1 MPNKIDFSQQLGID
15 QLNQKLIETGETV
28 DKLTKKVENLLKA
41 GKIDMGKD
49 EIQAAKV
56 ETEKL
61 RQEILKLNATQKQL
75 QIEAKKTATA
85 EKEAAKAKRQNANE
99 LRQLEKNI
107 KNLTP
112 AQKERLKLL
121 QQEKLAQSEM
131 VKTFKAQ
138 ATVMNTGANAYERL
152 KAEQQLL
159 ANRALKLAAAFE
171 YQKRTG
177 KLSEEQIMKW
187 TRVVEKASVRSQ
199 DTAHSLTRME
209 QATGKMTARTMG
221 SYPAVF
227 SFSQVMREMPNFAMS
242 ARIGF
247 MSLSNNIPMLADDFK
262 RLTKEIDANT
272 GKMLGSKGALKILAK
287 ELVGF
292 NAIVILATTLVVMY
306 ADELGEWASE
316 LFSVTRELGSAES
329 ALRAFNEEQ
338 GKTDGAGAALRKD
351 LWLTQGVLEGTIDKV
366 KGFTDEQKIQWVE
379 SERALGLFKSTLE
392 NLLPKAKV
400 SFLEDKDLSNLE
412 KAEKALKVMEELNP
426 KLISA
431 ANARAAAE
439 KKLTDAS
446 EEQAELDKERTDF
459 IKDQGLDEEIFAE
472 MAILSREKL
481 ADAAKKA
488 GVTEK
493 EALEAYGRTSN
504 YFKSQLSW
512 WSNTATQDWKELRES
527 LDAEMGGISKIQER
541 YLEKAGDMLESEKKI
556 TELRKDAGMLLA
568 ESELAF
574 PRSTDSSKGR
584 EKQLRNIF
592 KIESDYSHWKAVTE
606 EENKNLEIAFAK
618 ETNEG
623 VLNSYQGRLT
633 ALQDYYDN
641 ANKIAFIEMSMA
653 ESQARKRYEKE
664 KSQLDDNLRKK
675 TISATKYAEQMEII
689 QTNLDLKLT
698 EIQDKYQADTNDNL
712 RDFVSTTYD
721 IRKDQYDREVELLEQ
736 KYDREEKLRDVAFEK
751 EKQAIKDKY
760 SLKKRLGGDDLQE
773 TIANIQS
780 KSAKEKAAINDEI
793 FQKEDQ
799 IDKLHALG
807 KFNTEEELRLKEEIT
822 ESKLDL
828 ENAYKMEAIAIANTI
843 KDTKSALED
852 EIFDKAV
859 AAAKATV
866 DSLFQIRFDALDK
879 ESEYFKEVED
889 EKLEDVADRLEA
901 GVISEKEA
909 DDEKERIK
917 ANALA
922 EQKRID
928 KEEADLKRKQF
939 FIDQAIAL
947 GQVITQMALGIASAT
962 ALAPV
967 TAGASLALI
976 PLIKTSAAIN
986 AALILAQTIPQFEQG
1001 SKGPLAGDTLGIA
1014 GEKRDEVAVHQGK
1027 PYLIPKGAAMYRF
1040 KKGTEIYPSV
1050 DDWID
1055 NSVIKNDNMDI
1066 ERQLN
1071 SLTFSPNFSFDD
1083 GRLLEQLVA
1092 LNKNIKNKKSD
1103 YSRKDY
1109 MRDVRRYRNQTRG
1122 IV

>member
-112 AQKERLKLL
+112 AQKERLKIL
-121 QQEKLAQSEM
+121 QQEKLASSEM
-131 VKTFKAQ
+131 VKSFKAQ
-138 ATVMNTGANAYERL
+138 ATVMNTSASAYERL

-159 ANRALKLAAAFE
+159 ANRALKLAASFE
-171 YQKRTG
+171 YQKRAGT
-177 KLSEEQIMKW
+177 LSEAQMIKW
-187 TRVVEKASVRSQ
+187 TKTTERAAKRAQE
-199 DTAHSLTRME
+199 TAHSLTRME
-209 QATGKMTARTMG
+209 QATGKMTARTMN

-262 RLTKEIDANT
+262 RLTKEIDVNT
-272 GKMLGSKGALKILAK
+272 GKMMGTRGALKILAK
-287 ELVGF
+287 ELIGF
-292 NAIVILATTLVVMY
+292 NGIVILATTLVTLF
-306 ADELGEWASE
+306 ATGAFDTLIAKITDTTEELTAGELA
-316 LFSVTRELGSAES
+316 LKRYTDQMKNFES
-329 ALRAFNEEQ
+329 GGNQMRTNLEETQ
-338 GKTDGAGAALRKD
+338 LI
-351 LWLTQGVLEGTIDKV
+351 LTATKEVLEGDTTSSKYWEDV
-366 KGFTDEQKIQWVE
+366 TR
-379 SERALGLFKSTLE
+379 SLGKLRGELGTKMPAGTFD
-392 NLLPKAKV
+392 
-400 SFLEDKDLSNLE
+400 FLDKDKLDVKDVERGLKIVE
-412 KAEKALKVMEELNP
+412 KGIVSVTKALNH
-426 KLISA
+426 
-431 ANARAAAE
+431 RAAAE
-439 KKLTDAS
+439 KDLEERGKVLAKIDKEKLDFSQEFGYSQDKLGETYTTMERKLSDFYEKAS
-446 EEQAELDKERTDF
+446 KAEEDFQQGRITHGMMWRQKIMPEELKAYVDTKERIAELKEEADKYYKSAAANTM
-459 IKDQGLDEEIFAE
+459 KA
-472 MAILSREKL
+472 AL
-481 ADAAKKA
+481 AYDIE
-488 GVTEK
+488 TE
-493 EALEAYGRTSN
+493 
-504 YFKSQLSW
+504 
-512 WSNTATQDWKELRES
+512 
-527 LDAEMGGISKIQER
+527 
-541 YLEKAGDMLESEKKI
+541 
-556 TELRKDAGMLLA
+556 
-568 ESELAF
+568 
-574 PRSTDSSKGR
+574 SSKGR

-653 ESQARKRYEKE
+653 ESQARKRYAKE

-698 EIQDKYQADTNDNL
+698 GIQDKYQADTNDNL

-922 EQKRID
+922 EQKRIAKD
-928 KEEADLKRKQF
+928 EADLKRKQF
-939 FIDQAIAL
+939 FLDQAIAL

-962 ALAPV
+962 ALSTV
-967 TAGASLALI
+967 TGGASLALI

-986 AALILAQTIPQFEQG
+986 SALILAQTIPQFEQG